1 MSTSLAVGTT
11 VLATGFASMAFPVS
25 TPIWALTLLN
35 GGFAYYVM
43 QTPNTMWDKQVAM
56 LSLSWQPALLYIA
69 AVFATGNS
77 IATAMKGGLML
88 AATQFSISK
97 TMELF
102 EGDN

>member
-1 MSTSLAVGTT
+1 
-11 VLATGFASMAFPVS
+11 
-25 TPIWALTLLN
+25 
-35 GGFAYYVM
+35 
-43 QTPNTMWDKQVAM
+43 
-56 LSLSWQPALLYIA
+56 LYIA